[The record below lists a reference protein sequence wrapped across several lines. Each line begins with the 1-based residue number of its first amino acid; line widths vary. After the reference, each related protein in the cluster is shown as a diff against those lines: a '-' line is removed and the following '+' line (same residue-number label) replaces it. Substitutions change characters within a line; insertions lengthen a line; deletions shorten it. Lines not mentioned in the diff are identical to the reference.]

1 MTSEI
6 LERRRGVTG
15 GRAFKL
21 PCRVATTANITL
33 SGLQTIDG
41 VTVVA
46 DDRVLVKDQTTGSQ
60 NGIYVADTGAWV
72 RAPDFDGTRDS
83 VQGTLVLITSG
94 TDNATTV
101 YQLTTATPVIGTSSL
116 TFAVTGTFATPWVIK
131 TTTYTASMYER
142 IAANTTSAAFTIT
155 LPASPTNGQS
165 VWFDD
170 PLGTW
175 ATNNLTIARNGNNIH
190 GAAANLTCDVSCRFE
205 LVYYSA
211 GGGWTVR
218 LGPPGPAGS
227 TGASGTADSASSTVT
242 LTAQAYTT
250 VTGDLRKTLLVTTG
264 ATDATITLSSASLA
278 GDGKHIS
285 FRKADSGAGK
295 VIITDGSTAH
305 AWLLTQGD
313 TVRLRVN
320 GTAWEAVDCKIATTI
335 VVYTAND
342 TWTKPP
348 LLKSVDVWA
357 IGGGAGGGS
366 GRRGAAG
373 GQRFGGGGGAA
384 SGINFLNGIPASS
397 LAATETVTVAATA
410 AGGAA
415 VAVDDTDG
423 NAGTNGNDSSFGSLI
438 KGKAGNAGSGG
449 TATAG
454 TGGVAATSTT
464 MRVPITGG
472 SASSTSATPTS
483 VGTNVVGSGSAGGGL
498 SAANV
503 ERAGGTPGTGSS
515 ASFTTVSAGAGGAVG
530 GAAGT
535 AGNSISNS
543 LTQEGGSGGGG
554 GGANAAAAGGAGA
567 AGGSP
572 GGGGGGGG
580 ASVNGFASGAGAAGA
595 RGEIRVTQRF

>member
-1 MTSEI
+1 MSI
-6 LERRRGVTG
+6 GLN
-15 GRAFKL
+15 AFPIPL
-21 PCRVATTANITL
+21 PWRVKTA
-33 SGLQTIDG
+33 
-41 VTVVA
+41 A
-46 DDRVLVKDQTTGSQ
+46 
-60 NGIYVADTGAWV
+60 
-72 RAPDFDGTRDS
+72 
-83 VQGTLVLITSG
+83 
-94 TDNATTV
+94 
-101 YQLTTATPVIGTSSL
+101 
-116 TFAVTGTFATPWVIK
+116 
-131 TTTYTASMYER
+131 YTASMFEN
-142 IAANTTSAAFTIT
+142 IAANTTSAAFTVT
-155 LPASPTNGQS
+155 LPANPTDGQS
-165 VWFDD
+165 VGFDD

-175 ATNNLTIARNGNNIH
+175 ATNNLTLGRNGKNIH
-190 GAAANLTCDVSCRFE
+190 GAASDLVCDVSCRFE

-227 TGASGTADSASSTVT
+227 TGASGTPDSVSSTVT

-250 VTGDLRKTLLVTTG
+250 VAGDLRKTLLVTTG
-264 ATDATITLSSASLA
+264 ATDATITLYSASLA
-278 GDGKHIS
+278 GDGKFIS
-285 FRKADSGAGK
+285 FRKSDTGAGK
-295 VIITDGSTAH
+295 VIITDGATAY
-305 AWLLTQGD
+305 AWLMTQGD
-313 TVRLRVN
+313 TVQLRVN
-320 GTAWEAVDCKIATTI
+320 GTTWEAVTCKIATNTI
-335 VVYTAND
+335 VYTANG
-342 TWTKPP
+342 TWIKPP
-348 LLKSVDVWA
+348 LLKSLSVWA
-357 IGGGAGGGS
+357 IGGGSGGGS

-373 GQRFGGGGGAA
+373 GQRFGGGGGSA
-384 SGINFLNGIPASS
+384 SGINFLNDIPASS

-410 AGGAA
+410 AGGTAI
-415 VAVDDTDG
+415 AVDDTDG
-423 NAGTNGNDSSFGSLI
+423 NAGTNGNDSSFGSWI
-438 KGKAGNAGSGG
+438 KGKAGNGGVGG

-454 TGGVAATSTT
+454 TGGVAPTTTT

-535 AGNSISNS
+535 AGSSISNS

-554 GGANAAAAGGAGA
+554 GGANAAGAGGDGG

-595 RGEIRVTQRF
+595 RGEVRVTQRF